1 MLFRSVAMKDNLDK
15 IQQAAEEL
23 HLINYRQYESSDI
36 DRCVKRITEAVA
48 ALKE

>member
-1 MLFRSVAMKDNLDK
+1 MKDNLDK

-36 DRCVKRITEAVA
+36 DRCVKRITEAVD